1 MFNIITFGSA
11 TRDMFVVS
19 KNFKTIR
26 SDDFVNGKGVCAP
39 AGSKIYVDEVVFASG
54 GGATNVAAT
63 FALQGLK
70 TACVTK
76 VGDDPGGNAILEELK
91 KLGVNTG
98 FIVKDKK
105 LKTVY
110 NIILSVPKGEPR
122 TNPAGIIRG
131 ERTILV
137 SEGASH
143 YLAKKD
149 ISWNELKKTDWFYI
163 SSLSGKCAE
172 LFEPLINFAYENRI
186 KIAVNPGEAQLKLG
200 IDRLEPILNKIDVFI
215 LNKEEAAQLTC
226 VPYNAEKE
234 IFKRL
239 DNWVK
244 GIVIMSKGPEGV
256 KVSDGRNIYEA
267 GIPKSDLVDR
277 TGAGD
282 AFGSGFVA
290 GLIQK
295 SKGGKADQ
303 SAIEYAI
310 QLGTANA
317 TGTCQHLG
325 AKSGLLKKGDWGQWK
340 KVEVRSY
347 KI

>member
-1 MFNIITFGSA
+1 MFDIITFGSA

-26 SDDFVNGKGVCAP
+26 SDDFLTGKGVCAP

-70 TACVTK
+70 AACVTK
-76 VGDDPGGNAILEELK
+76 VGADTGGSAILDELK

-98 FIVKDKK
+98 FILKDKK
-105 LKTVY
+105 LKTAYSIV
-110 NIILSVPKGEPR
+110 LSIPQK
-122 TNPAGIIRG
+122 

-137 SEGASH
+137 YEGACH
-143 YLAKKD
+143 QFKKED
-149 ISWNELKKTDWFYI
+149 ISWQELKKTEWFYL
-163 SSLSGKCAE
+163 SGLSGKSAE
-172 LFEPLINFAYENRI
+172 LFEPLVNFAFENKI
-186 KIAVNPGEAQLKLG
+186 KIVVNPSEAQLKMG
-200 IDRLEPILNKIDVFI
+200 IDRLEPLLNKIDIFI
-215 LNKEEAAQLTC
+215 LNKEEASKLTC
-226 VPYNAEKE
+226 IPYNAEKE

-239 DNWVK
+239 DTWVK
-244 GIVIMSKGPEGV
+244 GIVVMSNGPEGV

-277 TGAGD
+277 TGSGD

-295 SKGGKADQ
+295 TRGKKPDEA
-303 SAIEYAI
+303 AIEYAI

-325 AKSGLLKKGDWGQWK
+325 AKNGLLKKGDWGEWERV
-340 KVEVRSY
+340 KVKSY